1 MARKIRV
8 KEIAKEVGCSAATVS
23 QAFNNPKLVNRQTR
37 AEILEACERLGYIRR
52 ISNKKRRKIIGVTGI
67 SHDLILGEY
76 YNRVTAAILSAAKDQ
91 NINVVIENFSDE
103 EDALPRMFA
112 KKVLDGVLI
121 LGRIS
126 QDHVLMIKQQNI
138 PLVLCGHP
146 IPGIEL
152 HTVISDGRAGIYEM
166 TKHII
171 KLGHKNIAHMT
182 GGPHFD
188 PVVSDRLDGF
198 RYAMTEAGLSVNDEY
213 IVVGDFCA
221 WETAARAVE
230 ELMKLKAPPTAIV
243 CESDALAY
251 NAYQKLKEMGY
262 KVPKDVSITG
272 FDNLP
277 FPPYINAVKPDLTTV
292 DVNLDELGRT
302 AVKVLLDIID
312 NPSRAAYRHTL
323 PVKLIEKGTAGPV
336 KR

>member
-1 MARKIRV
+1 VARKIRI
-8 KEIAKEVGCSAATVS
+8 KEIAKEVGCSVATVS

-37 AEILEACERLGYIRR
+37 AEILEAGERLGYVRR
-52 ISNKKRRKIIGVTGI
+52 RSNKKRRKIIGITGI

-76 YNRVTAAILSAAKDQ
+76 YSRVTAAILSAAKEQDV
-91 NINVVIENFSDE
+91 NVVIEDFSDE
-103 EDALPRMFA
+103 EDTLPRMFA

-251 NAYQKLKEMGY
+251 TAYQRLKEMGY
-262 KVPKDVSITG
+262 KVPKDVSVTG

-277 FPPYINAVKPDLTTV
+277 FPPYIDAVKPKLTTV

-323 PVKLIEKGTAGPV
+323 PVKLIEKGTVGPV
-336 KR
+336 IK